1 MKKII
6 GYVIS
11 LAIVLSMAI
20 LPSATSAS
28 AETTF
33 AEDGIFTFDNASDV
47 YTEWGTGTAEI
58 ANGSLNASFSEE
70 WQYEAVLFPVKL
82 KADESY
88 TVKINYNVPT
98 AARLYVFYTQGAK
111 YIDKTNN
118 VIEKV
123 LEFGSTSGDT
133 EKVFSF
139 TANDD
144 TKPFLGV
151 YFENCSKTELTA
163 KINYFGIKKTTTGEA
178 TLGFND
184 SLDVAHAWKYGTNA
198 TLQTAASDGENS
210 VIAASLPQWGQ
221 ARIAFPVK
229 LEAGK
234 TYKYQIKIRSD
245 AGLSNTFINL
255 FAGNATGAVGNPEK
269 NYINYILYDGTVS
282 QTYSYYAGEFTV
294 ESSKIDETNNLLSLF
309 IKNGN
314 ASQQTYY
321 IDSVAISE
329 KKTVTSKAQDTIDF
343 TSLSDITASAVNANN
358 VTAPVVRHDAENGK
372 VCVDYSNSQWA
383 SARIGLPI
391 RLEKDTDYI
400 FTIRYKS
407 SKATTYRFLAGS
419 DTTPLQYYYIDNS
432 KLTLTVSNEVQ
443 ELQMVYK
450 ASDGKVTDVNNLL
463 GLYFESSVADAHT
476 LEIYSIS
483 YQSQKTVDGDGTVN
497 FNSSLSY
504 IKRGSANKATVD
516 IGKIDGTSALAIDLP
531 QYAQVNIELPVKLK
545 TGGIYKYTI
554 RYNLDADTQSGLYL
568 NLSAAPSG
576 TSWVNKS
583 ENYVAKPIENGKGA
597 QTGQGFNTGTFAATA
612 YKDIET
618 NDTLFF
624 FIKSD
629 SASGKKIYIKSITIE
644 LLKGDF
650 NGDCEIN
657 SVDLIYMRKA
667 LLEGDVTDTDYDIN
681 KDNVVDIRDLVKI
694 KKNAVISPV
703 GDSFNGYSLVFADDF
718 EGTTLDSGWTF
729 NTFTNETVKIK
740 ASGNN
745 YSLSNGKL
753 TLSSNSDGNGYTTAT
768 EMFRNDFSFTH
779 GYFEMRAK
787 LATGGG
793 TQSAFWGK
801 GTSIDQEPNYAAEID
816 VFETFGR
823 PNGITSCFHSWW
835 KDGITVPGLDT
846 TKATVVN
853 GKNSI
858 QHIKGTMDNMTG
870 ENWQTVSGADT
881 KFHTYG
887 CEWTGDYIKYYVDRV
902 CYCTVDLT
910 KHPGEYVIFS
920 GDNSNIRLFIS
931 HALILAEN
939 ESMTPANDQTKY
951 PSEFVVDYVR
961 LYQGANSKY
970 ISE

>member
-20 LPSATSAS
+20 LPAATSAS

-47 YTEWGTGTAEI
+47 YTAWGTGSAE
-58 ANGSLNASFSEE
+58 AADGSLNASFSAA

-82 KADESY
+82 KAGESY

-98 AARLYVFYTQGAK
+98 SAKLFVFYTQGAQ

-151 YFENCSKTELTA
+151 YFENCSEAELTA

-184 SLDVAHAWKYGTNA
+184 SLDVAHAWKYGTGA
-198 TLQTAASDGENS
+198 TLQTTASDGENS
-210 VIAASLPQWGQ
+210 VIAASLPEWGQ

-234 TYKYQIKIRSD
+234 TYKYQIKMRSD
-245 AGLSNTFINL
+245 AGLSNTYISL
-255 FAGNATGAVGNPEK
+255 FPGNATGPVGDPDK
-269 NYINYILYDGTVS
+269 NSINCILYYGTVS

-294 ESSKIDETNNLLSLF
+294 DSSKIDETKNLLSLF

-314 ASQQTYY
+314 ATQQTYY
-321 IDSVAISE
+321 IDSVAVSE

-343 TSLSDITASAVNANN
+343 TSLSDITASAVNANGK
-358 VTAPVVRHDAENGK
+358 TAPVVKHDVENGK
-372 VCVDYSNSQWA
+372 VCVDYNNSQWA
-383 SARIGLPI
+383 SVRIGLPI

-400 FTIRYKS
+400 FTIKYKS

-419 DTTPLQYYYIDNS
+419 DATPLQYYYIDNS
-432 KLTLTVSNEVQ
+432 KPTLTVSDEVQ

-463 GLYFESSVADAHT
+463 ALYLESSVADAHT

-483 YQSQKTVDGDGTVN
+483 YQSQKTIDGDGTVN

-504 IKRGSANKATVD
+504 TKRGSYNGPTVD
-516 IGKIDGTSALAIDLP
+516 IGKVDGTSALAIDLP
-531 QYAQVNIELPVKLK
+531 NEAQVNIELPIKLK

-554 RYNLDADTQSGLYL
+554 SYNLDADTQSQLWL

-576 TSWVNKS
+576 TDWVNNEKY
-583 ENYVAKPIENGKGA
+583 YVAKPIENGKGA
-597 QTGQGFNTGTFAATA
+597 QIGRGFNTGTFAATA

-629 SASGKKIYIKSITIE
+629 TAKKLYIKSITIE

-657 SVDLIYMRKA
+657 SFDLIYMRKA
-667 LLEGDVTDTDYDIN
+667 LLAGNVTDTAYDIN

-694 KKNAVISPV
+694 KKNSVISPA

-729 NTFTNETVKIK
+729 NTFTSETDKIK

-753 TLSSNSDGNGYTTAT
+753 TLLSDKDKDDSGYTTAT

-779 GYFEMRAK
+779 GYFEIRAK

-801 GTSIDQEPNYAAEID
+801 GSSTDKEPNYAAEID
-816 VFETFGR
+816 VFETFGK

-835 KDGITVPGLDT
+835 KDGIKVPGLDT

-858 QHIKGTMDNMTG
+858 QHINGTMDNMTG
-870 ENWQTVSGADT
+870 KNWQTVSDADT

-887 CEWTGDYIKYYVDRV
+887 CEWTADYIKYYVDRV

-910 KHPGEYVIFS
+910 EHPDEYAIFS

-939 ESMTPANDQTKY
+939 ASMTPVNDQTKY